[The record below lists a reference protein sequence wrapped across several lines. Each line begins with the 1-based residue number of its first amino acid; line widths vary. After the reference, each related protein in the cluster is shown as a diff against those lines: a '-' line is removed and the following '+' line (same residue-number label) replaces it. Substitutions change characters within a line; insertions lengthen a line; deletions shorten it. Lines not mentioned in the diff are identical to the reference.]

1 MATHWSPIAPR
12 SAVRNPPRRRNVAIR
27 TAVSTRPNA
36 KAIIIGFLYRVSAI
50 ECPRVNFGELG
61 GLVSAGEDQERIL
74 IISRPGE
81 ERQIGKVQEELDA

>member
-12 SAVRNPPRRRNVAIR
+12 SAVRIPPRRRNAAIR
-27 TAVSTRPNA
+27 TAVNTRPNA
-36 KAIIIGFLYRVSAI
+36 KAIIIGFLYRVSASH
-50 ECPRVNFGELG
+50 FGELG